1 MKNQEREEKVNRE
14 QLHSEKEEWGG
25 ETLKMEELAS
35 FVRFAMPSKLDG
47 GRLHIYTI
55 QFWHGPYGTFPSQP
69 RRGNDKQARWEFNLA
84 LQRHISDGLRL

>member
-1 MKNQEREEKVNRE
+1 MKNQVREEKVSRE

-25 ETLKMEELAS
+25 ETLRMEELAS

-55 QFWHGPYGTFPSQP
+55 
-69 RRGNDKQARWEFNLA
+69 LA
-84 LQRHISDGLRL
+84 QSLRYLFVPAAQWK